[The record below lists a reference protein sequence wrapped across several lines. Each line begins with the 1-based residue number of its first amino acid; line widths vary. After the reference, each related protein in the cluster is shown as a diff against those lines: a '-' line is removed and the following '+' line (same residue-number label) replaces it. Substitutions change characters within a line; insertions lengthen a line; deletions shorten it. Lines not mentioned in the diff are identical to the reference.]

1 MGLNQKQQEA
11 VDYLNGPLLVLA
23 GPGTGKTQLLSAKV
37 AHILEATD
45 ALPENILCLTFTE
58 AGANNMRE
66 RLLSM
71 VGPEAGKVSIHTY
84 HAFGSDILAQYK
96 NYAEN
101 FDRNLDEP
109 IDTVTQ
115 YKIVS
120 NILNGLDPH
129 DILKTTDA
137 SDIISTISE
146 AKSARLNADQLRL
159 IAETNL
165 KDTEAMNPRLS
176 EVLKGITRGMKYFD
190 GKEIYLRAAEII
202 AEYTSSVPITAKV
215 EKEANVILLA
225 LNDAFE
231 TEEAK
236 EKPSI
241 SGLTAWRN
249 KFFEKDKNDNYRLKN
264 FIANKKLFS
273 LAHVMD
279 EYEKYLEE
287 NKLFDFTDMIEQAV
301 KILKEDDGFRFTLQ
315 ERYQYILLDEF
326 QDTNP
331 SQFELIRLVAAPE
344 KPDIM
349 AVGDDDQAI
358 FAFQGAN
365 ASNLIDFQN
374 EYNAYQITL
383 TENYRSTSE
392 ILEISRKIADQI
404 DGSFAKK
411 RGVNKTLSSVRNDEI
426 LSESERNIPQVN
438 RHEFKAAD
446 AEYAWVAKRI
456 NDLIERGEK
465 QSDIAII
472 TPKHKYITP
481 LLPYLKAYEK
491 INIAYEKREN
501 VLEDEYI
508 HQLTTLARFIYEVA
522 NGENPAYRLLEILT
536 FPFFQ
541 IPAIDAVNA
550 LKSFYGDTRGAL
562 EYLSNSSSDNLRIVA
577 SWLAE
582 MVAKSYDTPLELF
595 LNYLV
600 GSAPLEVDLKEKSEV
615 IEEKT
620 IVDGEE
626 VKLETPNNIHRV
638 LFRSAFLSFYAGNE
652 TDFKAYNLYENL
664 AVLREH
670 IRAHVKAEKPRLK
683 DFIDFL
689 DDYEAAGEA
698 ILNTSPYQ
706 DSSDSV
712 QIVTAHKSKGLEY
725 KHVFIIATDDLSWG
739 NSKGN
744 NNMLSLPKNL
754 EMIRHTGHTEDECL
768 RLFFVAIT
776 RAKKTLT
783 MTNSKQ
789 DFSGK
794 APKRLEYL
802 KEYEVNDN
810 EVCSPLLRNTDV
822 IEHNE
827 ELSDTER
834 EENLEKHWISSYMHL
849 EPELKAILE
858 KSVEHFTM
866 NASALTTF
874 IDIVYAGP
882 IEFYKRY
889 ILNGPSEPATSSMA
903 FGTLIHSVFENVTNK
918 KLSNNEALEFFKSEV
933 EKLDLSDDEKKNMLE
948 QGEIAVKESLNAFR
962 DILIPTNDSIKA
974 KAEVNLHAEHLMFN
988 EIPIT
993 GKIDHININEETKE
1007 IEIYDFKTGGFHK
1020 EKWESHATLY
1030 KYALQL
1036 IFYKLLLNMSPTYGK
1051 YKVTRAH
1058 ILFVNPSN
1066 NDLAMNELEGTEA
1079 DLVHDKVYE
1088 FNDIEEAD
1096 FKSLLTAV
1104 YRHIKALDFIDEGS
1118 PLAVY
1123 SDTTKRIKDI
1133 REFCELI
1140 KGTDIAK

>member
-1 MGLNQKQQEA
+1 MGLNKKQQEA
-11 VDYLNGPLLVLA
+11 VDYLDGPLLVLA

-37 AHILEATD
+37 AHILEVTD

-71 VGPEAGKVSIHTY
+71 IGQAAGNVNIHTY
-84 HAFGSDILAQYK
+84 HSFGSTILAQYK

-115 YKIVS
+115 YKIIK
-120 NILNGLDPH
+120 NIIDELH
-129 DILKTTDA
+129 QSDILKSTNPK
-137 SDIISTISE
+137 DIISTISE
-146 AKSARLNADQLRL
+146 AKSARLSADDLL
-159 IAETNL
+159 TIATENI
-165 KDTEAMNPRLS
+165 KDTEKMNPRLS
-176 EVLKGITRGMKYFD
+176 EVLSGIYARMPYDEGVEVYLHA
-190 GKEIYLRAAEII
+190 KEIIDEFKSN
-202 AEYTSSVPITAKV
+202 EPIVKNV
-215 EKEANVILLA
+215 MREANAFSFALDTVIKEQA
-225 LNDAFE
+225 
-231 TEEAK
+231 EA

-241 SGLTAWRN
+241 SAFTSWRN

-273 LAHVMD
+273 LSNVMKK
-279 EYEKYLEE
+279 YENYLEE

-301 KILKEDDGFRFTLQ
+301 KILSTDDGFRFTLQ

-331 SQFELIRLVAAPE
+331 SQFELIRLISAPE

-365 ASNLIDFQN
+365 ASNLRDFSN
-374 EYNAYQITL
+374 YYHSHVIAL

-392 ILEISRKIADQI
+392 ILDFSHKISEQLLD
-404 DGSFAKK
+404 SFE
-411 RGVNKTLSSVRNDEI
+411 KTDSNISKVLTSVRNDEI
-426 LSESERNIPQVN
+426 LDGETAPQVI
-438 RHEFKAAD
+438 RHEFKASD
-446 AEYAWVAKRI
+446 AEYSWVAKTI
-456 NDLIERGEK
+456 HELIKSGEK
-465 QSDIAII
+465 QSDIAVI
-472 TPKHKYITP
+472 TPKHKYTTP
-481 LLPYLKAYEK
+481 LLPYLKAYDD

-522 NGENPAYRLLEILT
+522 NGENPSYRLLEILT

-541 IPAIDAVNA
+541 IPAVDAVTA
-550 LKSFYGDTRGAL
+550 LKSYYGDTRSAL
-562 EYLSNSSSDNLRIVA
+562 EYLMDSKSDNLRIVA

-582 MVAKSYDTPLELF
+582 MVAKSYDAPLELF
-595 LNYLV
+595 LNELI
-600 GSAPLEVDLKEKSEV
+600 GTTPIEVDLKEKSSV
-615 IEEKT
+615 VEENT

-626 VKLETPNNIHRV
+626 VTLKPAPDVHRV
-638 LFRSAFLSFYAGNE
+638 LFRSAFLSFYSSNE
-652 TDFKAYNLYENL
+652 VDFKTYNLYENL
-664 AVLREH
+664 TVLREH
-670 IRAHVKAEKPRLK
+670 IRSHIQTDKPRLK

-706 DSSDSV
+706 DATDSV

-754 EMIRHTGHTEDECL
+754 EQIRHTGHTEDECI
-768 RLFFVAIT
+768 RLFFVAVT

-794 APKRLEYL
+794 MPKRLQYL
-802 KEYEVNDN
+802 GEYEVNEN
-810 EVCSPLLRNTDV
+810 EVCSPYLKNTNV
-822 IEHNE
+822 CEHYE
-827 ELSDTER
+827 ELSSEER
-834 EENLEKHWISSYMHL
+834 EENIERHWISSYMKP
-849 EPELKAILE
+849 EPELRAVLE

-866 NASALTTF
+866 NASALTCF
-874 IDIVYAGP
+874 IDIAYAGP

-889 ILNGPSEPATSSMA
+889 IINGPSEPASDSMN
-903 FGTLIHSVFENVTNK
+903 FGNLVHATFEEVTNK
-918 KLSNNEALEFFKSEV
+918 KLSNEAAFDFFKQELN
-933 EKLDLSDDEKKNMLE
+933 KLDIDENVKQDTLAR
-948 QGEIAVKESLNAFR
+948 GEVAIKESLKAFR
-962 DILIPTNDSIKA
+962 EILVPTNEKIKA
-974 KAEVNLHAEHLMFN
+974 KAEVNLYSEKLMFG

-1036 IFYKLLLNMSPTYGK
+1036 IFYKLLLNMSPTYSK

-1066 NDLAMNELEGTEA
+1066 NDLAMNELEGTEN
-1079 DLVHDKVYE
+1079 DLVHDKIYE
-1088 FNDIEEAD
+1088 FNELEETD
-1096 FKSLLTAV
+1096 FKELLASV
-1104 YRHIKALDFIDEGS
+1104 YQHIKALDFIDEES
-1118 PLAVY
+1118 PLAVH
-1123 SDTTKRIKDI
+1123 SDPTNGIKQI
-1133 REFCELI
+1133 KQFCKLV
-1140 KGTDIAK
+1140 KGIID